1 MVIVLNAVGL
11 PLEDAA
17 LIVVID
23 WLIDRFRTVIN
34 VLGDSYGAGIVYHL
48 SKKDLEQMDQIDSI
62 EKLRESYNQTNGV
75 EEVPKV

>member
-23 WLIDRFRTVIN
+23 WLIDRFRTAIN
-34 VLGDSYGAGIVYHL
+34 VLGDSYGAGIVHHL

-62 EKLRESYNQTNGV
+62 EKLRETFNQTNGV
-75 EEVPKV
+75 EVVTKD

>member
-34 VLGDSYGAGIVYHL
+34 VLGDSYGAGIVYDL

-62 EKLRESYNQTNGV
+62 EKLRETFNQTNGV
-75 EEVPKV
+75 EVVTKD